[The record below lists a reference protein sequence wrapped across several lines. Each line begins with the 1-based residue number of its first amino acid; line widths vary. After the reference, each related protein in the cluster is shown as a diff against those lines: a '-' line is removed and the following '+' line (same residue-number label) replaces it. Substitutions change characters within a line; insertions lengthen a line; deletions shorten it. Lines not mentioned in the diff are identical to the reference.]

1 MIIDIPSNLKLP
13 PNFLYNKGVSGRFSV
28 EFDSD
33 FDAIIYFAGK
43 NPIPKGKTQKP
54 LMKWLMSLGITFDD
68 IKDHRNKILDV
79 IRQLTDVAM
88 DSNFVTVPPIPQSFT
103 VENKEESESENNENL
118 DALLASIRSEKDE
131 SASMKDLDALLA
143 SIRSEETS
151 TSINPAKFFDNDEY
165 DDYYKELVDE
175 GSIDDQNLSE
185 EERQKGIAA
194 FRSNKLDFKK
204 FVTDIQSLKPE
215 VEQLNQEPLTIR
227 EQFFTAPKIEPSKL
241 ISSESVKVESEKLIT
256 AESVKVESEKL
267 ITAESVKVEPDK
279 LIPKDESENEEI
291 IEKLNELI
299 EVIKADNALEK
310 EQQDYDKK
318 IEFEEK
324 RKKREKRIEVG
335 KIFTI
340 NRTVDKVIKKS
351 QSIFDSLIKFLAFTL
366 LGQIVKFVTD
376 FLRDPK
382 NKEFID
388 NSINF
393 IKSIPDRLREVRDKL
408 LPVIDWFKEQGPKIA
423 KFAED
428 FRKLLTRFPFL
439 GQYFATKK
447 EKEEGLK
454 SAPGTILRSEQG
466 VPLPRTGPF
475 GAPQFI
481 PMFAAGGMMM
491 GMGTD
496 TVPAMLTP
504 GEFVM
509 SRGAVNMFGA
519 DTMMAMNKAGGGTNI
534 PKFGLV
540 SGYSGG
546 GFVEKMGM
554 TRSQFEIYKREVAN
568 IESKGSGGYSAK
580 GGAGDHYDGKYQ
592 MGEVAKMDAA
602 RLLGERFPGHDAAA
616 RAAFRA
622 DPAIQE
628 RYFEAYTKANHGYM
642 MSDPLFANATPQR
655 KLEIL
660 GYAHNQGW
668 AKALDWLNT
677 GEVGRDKFGTKGTKY
692 VDAINKAFGNNT
704 SSPTAPP
711 APPVLPPPGFDSD
724 KGDTRFDGIDLDF
737 IFKPLRQFLG
747 VDTPNA
753 PTSTKIIVLP
763 PIKQQAKQ
771 PTTTTQTSNEI
782 PDFRVSSGVQM
793 RGLVGKA
800 LGIEDLVS

>member
-1 MIIDIPSNLKLP
+1 M
-13 PNFLYNKGVSGRFSV
+13 
-28 EFDSD
+28 
-33 FDAIIYFAGK
+33 
-43 NPIPKGKTQKP
+43 
-54 LMKWLMSLGITFDD
+54 
-68 IKDHRNKILDV
+68 
-79 IRQLTDVAM
+79 
-88 DSNFVTVPPIPQSFT
+88 
-103 VENKEESESENNENL
+103 NL
-118 DALLASIRSEKDE
+118 DDLLKSIREEDDDDSKGG
-131 SASMKDLDALLA
+131 KDLDDLLE
-143 SIRSEETS
+143 SIREEDT
-151 TSINPAKFFDNDEY
+151 KD
-165 DDYYKELVDE
+165 KK
-175 GSIDDQNLSE
+175 IDP
-185 EERQKGIAA
+185 
-194 FRSNKLDFKK
+194 NKLFSTKK
-204 FVTDIQSLKPE
+204 FT
-215 VEQLNQEPLTIR
+215 NPLVG
-227 EQFFTAPKIEPSKL
+227 QKFTAPGIKPNLIKPQTLEPVVIKI
-241 ISSESVKVESEKLIT
+241 
-256 AESVKVESEKL
+256 
-267 ITAESVKVEPDK
+267 EPDK

-299 EVIKADNALEK
+299 AVIKDDNALEK

-318 IEFEEK
+318 IEAEEK
-324 RKKREKRIEVG
+324 RKEREKRIEVG
-335 KIFTI
+335 KIFGI

-351 QSIFDSLIKFLAFTL
+351 QSIFDSLIKFLAFTV
-366 LGQIVKFVTD
+366 LGQIVKFVAD

-382 NKEFID
+382 NKKFIED
-388 NSINF
+388 AQNF
-393 IKSIPDRLREVRDKL
+393 IRGIPDKLRELRDKL
-408 LPVIDWFKEQGPKIA
+408 IPVVDWFKEQVPKIK

-428 FRKLLTRFPFL
+428 FRKLLVRFPFL
-439 GQYFATKK
+439 GQYFATEK
-447 EKEEGLK
+447 EKEEGLE
-454 SAPGTILRSEQG
+454 SVPGTTLMPGQG
-466 VPLPRTGPF
+466 VPLPNVGPGGIPMF
-475 GAPQFI
+475 V

-534 PKFGLV
+534 PKYGLV
-540 SGYSGG
+540 PGYSGG

-568 IESKGSGGYSAK
+568 IESKGSGGYAAI

-602 RLLGERFPGHDAAA
+602 RILGEQFPGHDAAS

-622 DPAIQE
+622 DPAMQE

-642 MSDPLFANATPQR
+642 MSDPLFADASPQR

-668 AKALDWLNT
+668 SKALDWLNT

-704 SSPTAPP
+704 SFSPTAPT

>member
-13 PNFLYNKGVSGRFSV
+13 PNFLYNKGVSGRFNV
-28 EFDSD
+28 EFESD
-33 FDAIIYFAGK
+33 FDAVIYFAGK
-43 NPIPKGKTQKP
+43 SPIAKGKTQKP
-54 LMKWLMSLGITFDD
+54 LMEWLMSLGISFDD
-68 IKDHRNKILDV
+68 IKSHRKKILDV
-79 IRQLTDVAM
+79 IRQLTDVAS

-131 SASMKDLDALLA
+131 SASVKDLDVLLA

-165 DDYYKELVDE
+165 DDFYKELVDE

-185 EERQKGIAA
+185 EERQRGIAA

-204 FVTDIQSLKPE
+204 FVLDIQSLKPE

-241 ISSESVKVESEKLIT
+241 ISSESVKVESEKLIP
-256 AESVKVESEKL
+256 
-267 ITAESVKVEPDK
+267 AESVKVEPDK

-318 IEFEEK
+318 IEAEEK
-324 RKKREKRIEVG
+324 RKKREKRIEAG
-335 KIFTI
+335 KIFGI

-351 QSIFDSLIKFLAFTL
+351 QSIFDSLIKFLAFTV

-376 FLRDPK
+376 FLKNPK
-382 NKEFID
+382 NKEFIE
-388 NSINF
+388 NVQNF
-393 IKSIPDRLREVRDKL
+393 IRSIPGRLKEAREKIQG
-408 LPVIDWFKEQGPKIA
+408 VIDWFRNTVNEVK
-423 KFAED
+423 KFTSD
-428 FRKLLTRFPFL
+428 FRELLKKAPFL
-439 GQYFATKK
+439 GDLFKTAE
-447 EKEEGLK
+447 EKE
-454 SAPGTILRSEQG
+454 SEQRRREERDRQIEED
-466 VPLPRTGPF
+466 LGPDF
-475 GAPQFI
+475 TAMKG
-481 PMFAAGGMMM
+481 GGMLPFL
-491 GMGTD
+491 GTD

-534 PKFGLV
+534 PKYGLV
-540 SGYSGG
+540 PGYSGG

-554 TRSQFEIYKREVAN
+554 TRSQFEIYKREVAK
-568 IESKGSGGYSAK
+568 IESKGSGGYAAI

-602 RLLGERFPGHDAAA
+602 RILGEQFPGHDAAA

-622 DPAIQE
+622 DPAMQE

-642 MSDPLFANATPQR
+642 MSDPLFANATPER

-677 GEVGRDKFGTKGTKY
+677 GEVERDKFGTKGTKY
-692 VDAINKAFGNNT
+692 VDAINKAFGNNI

-711 APPVLPPPGFDSD
+711 APPVIPPPGLPAIENKTELEKVGDNFKFIFDSIRNLLPV
-724 KGDTRFDGIDLDF
+724 G
-737 IFKPLRQFLG
+737 
-747 VDTPNA
+747 TPNA
-753 PTSTKIIVLP
+753 PTSTKIIVLS